1 MCDFGVARKLSSPE
15 PADTTAVSDVW
26 TFAGTPAYMA
36 PEVILSYQFDERADL
51 FSLGIVFYEMLTG
64 QNPFQAETMV
74 GTTARI
80 VSHVPEPIRRS
91 RPEVHAKLESIVMR
105 LLAKEPEDRY
115 ANADNLL
122 QDLLAAR
129 RSQDRIRDLTQNL
142 REAFLQT
149 SKLKLTAAVLLL
161 LSIALVPAYLLLKPL
176 DPWFGAA
183 ILPRKRSSPS
193 CHSGSSEKGAARD
206 STPKVFPRY

>member
-1 MCDFGVARKLSSPE
+1 
-15 PADTTAVSDVW
+15 
-26 TFAGTPAYMA
+26 MA

-64 QNPFQAETMV
+64 QNPFLAETMV

-80 VSHVPEPIRRS
+80 VSHVPEPIRRIK
-91 RPEVHAKLESIVMR
+91 PEVDAKLESIVMR

-161 LSIALVPAYLLLKPL
+161 LSIALVPAYILLKPL
-176 DPWFGAA
+176 ERWFGAKLPEKKIVA
-183 ILPRKRSSPS
+183 VLPFRVIGEGRGRRILFR
-193 CHSGSSEKGAARD
+193 
-206 STPKVFPRY
+206 RYFGY